1 MNLGMMRRRYSGDNQ
16 PDIYEGCVTLEFIE
30 TTDNNERVIT
40 ANHNNVITY
49 LEKLIID
56 GEEYTP
62 TKNYKHTFSLGKHK
76 VGWKFKSSIIY
87 ANVMAATSSPASSA
101 NDKSLVTIPSHITQI
116 VNYAMRGVPAYAPK
130 TGVTCYATTPPTA
143 STNSIG
149 LWYMSSSK
157 GNYVRVPAESV
168 DAYKAAKGWS
178 DYASRIIAI

>member
-1 MNLGMMRRRYSGDNQ
+1 MNLGLMKRRYSGEEK

-30 TTDNNERVIT
+30 TTDNNERGIT
-40 ANHNNVITY
+40 ANSNNVIAY

-87 ANVMAATSSPASSA
+87 ASVMTDTSSFTSQAK
-101 NDKSLVTIPSHITQI
+101 DKSLVTIPSHITQI
-116 VNYAMRGVPAYAPK
+116 VDFAMRGIPAYSPR
-130 TGVTCYATTPPTA
+130 TGVTCYATTPPSA
-143 STNSIG
+143 STTSIG
-149 LWYMSSSK
+149 LWYISFQR

-168 DAYKAAKGWS
+168 NAYKAAEGWS
-178 DYASRIIAI
+178 QYASRIIAI